1 MATLNFKIP
10 GADELAII
18 RYLLDEIEEE
28 RFYND
33 EYKKAEI
40 EAKKKADENPG
51 RRYWEYFD
59 YNKFPHAPRESV
71 IKDNAKMIR
80 RLLLKIRG

>member
-10 GADELAII
+10 GVDELAII

-28 RFYND
+28 KSYNED
-33 EYKKAEI
+33 YEKAEI
-40 EAKKKADENPG
+40 EAKKKAEKDPDG
-51 RRYWEYFD
+51 FYYKYFD

-80 RLLLKIRG
+80 RLSLKIRR

>member
-1 MATLNFKIP
+1 MATLNIKIP
-10 GADELAII
+10 GVDELAII
-18 RYLLDEIEEE
+18 RYLLDEIEVEKS
-28 RFYND
+28 YNE

-40 EAKKKADENPG
+40 EAKKKADGNPG

-80 RLLLKIRG
+80 RLSLKIRR